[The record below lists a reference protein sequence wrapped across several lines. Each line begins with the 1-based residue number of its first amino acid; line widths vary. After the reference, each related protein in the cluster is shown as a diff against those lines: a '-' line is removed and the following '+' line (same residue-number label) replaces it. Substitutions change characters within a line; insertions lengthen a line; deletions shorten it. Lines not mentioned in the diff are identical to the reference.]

1 MLLCLLDQ
9 WMLLGGKRGF
19 LILCIVTSVFV
30 TMPTSVVEKSWLRL
44 CKLGFLFGWLLYFFF
59 PNSLLP
65 LPCLAPLA
73 NTFIRLC
80 NVHCC
85 RQSSDFVLNIGG
97 ERKKWSYLCVIRF
110 HEKLVHPC
118 CKLPVRATGLPP
130 WKRSRNVLV
139 LIPQYLLVHVVLDI
153 MCEAGV

>member
-1 MLLCLLDQ
+1 MPLRPVNAFRWEAWFSNSMYCHFSFCDYANVSC
-9 WMLLGGKRGF
+9 WE
-19 LILCIVTSVFV
+19 IVAQAMQTRFFV
-30 TMPTSVVEKSWLRL
+30 WLTAL
-44 CKLGFLFGWLLYFFF
+44 FFF

-85 RQSSDFVLNIGG
+85 RQSWDFVLNIGG